1 MPKFRPSLLD
11 TLLAGARSPAEADA
25 GPAKPGGQES
35 VIPGIRLYSLDRME
49 EPAFLDTVRRDL
61 SWLLNTVRL
70 DETLPLTHA
79 PEVARSVLN
88 YGIPD
93 FSVRTYASINVAEA
107 AETMADA
114 VRLFEPR
121 IAERSLEVK
130 GEKKLRDNTTQSLV
144 FHIYCDIGESEDP
157 LRAGFKTEIDVE
169 TGDAKL
175 ERR

>member
-11 TLLAGARSPAEADA
+11 TLLAGSRSSSDTD
-25 GPAKPGGQES
+25 PGKTGES
-35 VIPGIRLYSLDRME
+35 IIPGIRLYSLDRME
-49 EPAFLDTVRRDL
+49 EPAFLDTIRRDL
-61 SWLLNTVRL
+61 GWLLNTIRL
-70 DETLPLTHA
+70 DQTMPLDGA
-79 PEVARSVLN
+79 SEVAHSVLN

-93 FSVRTYASINVAEA
+93 FSMRTYSSINVHDA
-107 AETMADA
+107 AEVMAEA

-121 IAERSLEVK
+121 IAEKSLEVK

-144 FHIYCDIGESEDP
+144 FHIHCDIGNSEDP
-157 LRAGFKTEIDVE
+157 VRASFKTEIDVE

>member
-11 TLLAGARSPAEADA
+11 TLLGGSRAPSEPDS
-25 GPAKPGGQES
+25 AKPGATDS
-35 VIPGIRLYSLDRME
+35 VFPGMRLYSLDRME
-49 EPAFLDTVRRDL
+49 EPAFLDTIRRDL

-70 DETLPLTHA
+70 DETFPLAHA
-79 PEVARSVLN
+79 PDVARSVLN

-93 FSVRTYASINVAEA
+93 FSVRTYASVNVGEA
-107 AETMADA
+107 AETMAEA

-121 IAERSLEVK
+121 IAEKSLEVR

-144 FHIYCDIGESEDP
+144 FHIHCDIGNSEDP
-157 LRAGFKTEIDVE
+157 VRAGFKTEIDVE

>member
-11 TLLAGARSPAEADA
+11 TLLAGSRAPGESDGGKA
-25 GPAKPGGQES
+25 GES

-49 EPAFLDTVRRDL
+49 EPAFLDTIRRDL
-61 SWLLNTVRL
+61 GWLLNTIRL
-70 DETLPLTHA
+70 DQTLPLGGA

-93 FSVRTYASINVAEA
+93 FSMRTYSSINVHDA
-107 AETMADA
+107 AEVMVEA

-121 IAERSLEVK
+121 IAEKSLEVK

-144 FHIYCDIGESEDP
+144 FHILCDIGNSEDP
-157 LRAGFKTEIDVE
+157 VRASFKTEIDVE

>member
-11 TLLAGARSPAEADA
+11 TLLAGARTANDGEAAKAAET
-25 GPAKPGGQES
+25 

-49 EPAFLDTVRRDL
+49 EPAFLDTIRRDL
-61 SWLLNTVRL
+61 GWLLNTIRL
-70 DETLPLTHA
+70 DQTMSLDNAH
-79 PEVARSVLN
+79 EVAHSVLN

-93 FSVRTYASINVAEA
+93 FSMRTYSSINVNDA
-107 AETMADA
+107 AEVMAEA

-121 IAERSLEVK
+121 IAEKSLEVK
-130 GEKKLRDNTTQSLV
+130 GEKQLRDKTTQSLV
-144 FHIYCDIGESEDP
+144 FHIHCDIGNSEDP
-157 LRAGFKTEIDVE
+157 VRASFKTEIDVE

>member
-11 TLLAGARSPAEADA
+11 TLLAGARTPGENEKGDKPAE
-25 GPAKPGGQES
+25 GES

-49 EPAFLDTVRRDL
+49 EPAFLDTIRRDL
-61 SWLLNTVRL
+61 GWLLNTIRL
-70 DETLPLTHA
+70 DETMPLGHA
-79 PEVARSVLN
+79 PEVAHSVLN

-93 FSVRTYASINVAEA
+93 FSIRTYASINVHDA
-107 AETMADA
+107 AETMVEA

-121 IAERSLEVK
+121 IAQKTLEVK
-130 GEKKLRDNTTQSLV
+130 GEKKLRDNSTQSLV
-144 FHIYCDIGESEDP
+144 FHIICDIGNSDDP
-157 LRAGFKTEIDVE
+157 VRAGFKTEIDVE

>member
-11 TLLAGARSPAEADA
+11 TLLAGARTSTGEQA
-25 GPAKPGGQES
+25 GSKAGEGES

-49 EPAFLDTVRRDL
+49 EPAFLDTIRRDL
-61 SWLLNTVRL
+61 GWLLNTVRL
-70 DETLPLTHA
+70 DETIPLHRA

-88 YGIPD
+88 FGIPD
-93 FSVRTYASINVAEA
+93 FTVRTYASINVQDA
-107 AETMADA
+107 AETMAEA

-121 IAERSLEVK
+121 IAHRTLEVK

-144 FHIYCDIGESEDP
+144 FSIICDIGNSEDP
-157 LRAGFKTEIDVE
+157 VHAGFKTEIDVE
-169 TGDAKL
+169 TGDARL